1 MRSPFAPVVLSL
13 AALIAALV
21 RWWMQGSGNLYTAID
36 KRFYV
41 ADPDL
46 GWRISDVHP
55 IWLGLE
61 VCAIIAAIAAGLAV
75 GGWIIRRREERHLPA
90 GRRATILRAASWAIA
105 VVPLVVPV
113 AAFMSGA
120 GVDGGHD
127 TLPTQTAGSAPISD
141 GITGSLDLPA
151 GRYEVVTHAGTS
163 ITAKVSAG
171 GEAFDA
177 RLGGDVRGTWLGD
190 PRDLRA
196 PSTADV
202 SVAAASVDTGIRQ
215 RSASARDDYLQAAKY
230 PRITFKLDRVVS
242 ARPTAPDQIAF
253 TAKGTLDFVGKQ
265 HVVDVIGTL
274 KKPDVAALARLG
286 LAGAILLVQ
295 GDFSLVIKE
304 TAFAPDA
311 GDFDGDRIPIHVSLV
326 LRHTNG

>member
-1 MRSPFAPVVLSL
+1 MRSPFAPVVLPL

-61 VCAIIAAIAAGLAV
+61 VCAIIATIAIGLAL
-75 GGWIIRRREERHLPA
+75 GGWIIRRRETKTN
-90 GRRATILRAASWAIA
+90 RRATILRAASWVVAVIPITVPIA
-105 VVPLVVPV
+105 AWASGSGV
-113 AAFMSGA
+113 A
-120 GVDGGHD
+120 GGRD
-127 TLPTQTAGSAPISD
+127 TLPTQTAGSAIGE

-151 GRYEVVTHAGTS
+151 GRYEVVAHAGTS

-202 SVAAASVDTGIRQ
+202 SVAAASVDAGISQ
-215 RSASARDDYLQAAKY
+215 RSASARDDYLQATKY
-230 PRITFKLDRVVS
+230 PRITFKLERIVS
-242 ARPTAPDQIAF
+242 ARANAPDQVAF
-253 TAKGTLDFVGKQ
+253 TAKGTLDFVGKP
-265 HVVDVIGTL
+265 HVVDVAGTL
-274 KKPDVAALARLG
+274 KKPDAAALARLG

-295 GDFSLVIKE
+295 ADFSLVIKE
-304 TAFAPDA
+304 TALAPDA

-326 LRHTNG
+326 LRHTSG